1 MKPMSRT
8 LEETCLNGGLVMPAA
23 QQLRQLSYG
32 HRAGSWGDRRLYV
45 KKKKERLYVMQFHL
59 GLRP

>member
-1 MKPMSRT
+1 
-8 LEETCLNGGLVMPAA
+8 MPAA

-45 KKKKERLYVMQFHL
+45 KKKKRLYVMQFHL